1 MDFKDGTVQ
10 NTLDIKVAKTTA
22 SRLQETDFNNLPFGH
37 IFSDHMFVA
46 DYADGEWKNFQIMPY
61 GDLSLSPAIASLH
74 YGQTFFEG
82 LKAYSHPDGKIV
94 VFRPEKNAER
104 FNLSAQ
110 RMCMPELPVEIFLE
124 SIAALVNIDRNWIP
138 KAAHHSLYIRP
149 YMFATD
155 PYLGVAPSKTYKYII
170 LTCPV
175 GAYFSKPLKVKIETK
190 YSRASEG
197 GFGFAKAGGN
207 YGGSLFPAQEA
218 LKEGFDQIIWTD
230 GREHAFVEELGA
242 ANVMFVID
250 GKLVTPSTRDTI
262 LKGVTRDSV
271 LTLARKWGVPVEERR
286 VSVTEVIE
294 GLKSGRLTEAF
305 GAGTAAT
312 IAPIASIG
320 YEGQLYTLP
329 DQSQAEFSN
338 KVLKTLNDIRYGYG
352 PDEMGW
358 NYVIS

>member
-1 MDFKDGTVQ
+1 MSQ
-10 NTLDIKVAKTTA
+10 TLDIKITKTSA
-22 SRLQETDFNNLPFGH
+22 SRLKETDFNDLPFGR

-46 DYADGEWKNFQIMPY
+46 DYADGEWKNLQILPY

-82 LKAYSHPDGKIV
+82 LKAYKHPDGKIV
-94 VFRPEKNAER
+94 VFRPDKNAER

-110 RMCMPELPVEIFLE
+110 RMCMPELPTEIFIQ
-124 SIAALVNIDRNWIP
+124 SIAALVELDKNWIP
-138 KAAHHSLYIRP
+138 TSPGTSLYIRP

-155 PYLGVAPSKTYKYII
+155 PYLGVQPSKTYKYII

-197 GFGFAKAGGN
+197 GFGFAKTGGN

-230 GREHAFVEELGA
+230 GRDHAYIEELGA
-242 ANVMFVID
+242 ANVMFMID
-250 GKLVTPSTRDTI
+250 GKLITPSTRDTI
-262 LKGVTRDSV
+262 LKGVTRDTV
-271 LTLARKWGVPVEERR
+271 LTLARKWGIPVEERR
-286 VSVTEVIE
+286 ISVAEVIE
-294 GLKSGRLTEAF
+294 GLKSRKLTEAF

-320 YEGQLYTLP
+320 FEGELYSLP
-329 DQSQAEFSN
+329 DQSKAEFSN
-338 KVLKTLNDIRYGYG
+338 KVLQTLNDIRYGSG

-358 NYVIS
+358 NYVI

>member
-1 MDFKDGTVQ
+1 MSQ
-10 NTLDIKVAKTTA
+10 TLDIKITKTLA
-22 SRLQETDFNNLPFGH
+22 SRLKETDFNDLPFGR

-46 DYADGEWKNFQIMPY
+46 DYADGEWKNFQILPY

-82 LKAYSHPDGKIV
+82 LKAYKHPDGKIV
-94 VFRPEKNAER
+94 VFRPDKNAER

-110 RMCMPELPVEIFLE
+110 RMCMPELPREIFIQ
-124 SIAALVNIDRNWIP
+124 SIAALVNLDQDWIP
-138 KAAHHSLYIRP
+138 TESGTSLYIRP

-155 PYLGVAPSKTYKYII
+155 PYLGVQPSKTYKYII

-197 GFGFAKAGGN
+197 GFGFAKTGGN
-207 YGGSLFPAQEA
+207 YGGSLYPAQEA

-230 GREHAFVEELGA
+230 GRDHAYIEELGA
-242 ANVMFVID
+242 ANVMFMID
-250 GKLVTPSTRDTI
+250 GTLITPSTRDTI
-262 LKGVTRDSV
+262 LKGVTRDTV
-271 LTLARKWGVPVEERR
+271 LTLARKWGIPVEERR
-286 VSVTEVIE
+286 ISVAEVIE
-294 GLKSGRLTEAF
+294 GLKSKKLTEAF

-320 YEGQLYTLP
+320 FEGVVYTLP
-329 DQSQAEFSN
+329 DQSKAEFSN
-338 KVLKTLNDIRYGYG
+338 KVLKTLNDIRYGSG

-358 NYVIS
+358 NYVI